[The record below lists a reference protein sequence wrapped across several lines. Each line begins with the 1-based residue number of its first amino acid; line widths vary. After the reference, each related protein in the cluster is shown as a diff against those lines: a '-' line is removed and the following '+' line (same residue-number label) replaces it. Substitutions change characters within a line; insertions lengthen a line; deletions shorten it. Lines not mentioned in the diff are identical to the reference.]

1 MFPPRERNSNS
12 IMRTS
17 LNDPLHTVIH
27 SRSEHIE
34 SRSDIAVVDDSW
46 IISFGLGI
54 EPKWIT
60 PLDRSERGGG
70 EEFLDGGDVGE
81 VDGLDV

>member
-1 MFPPRERNSNS
+1 MVVYRYIFQMKMFPPRERNSNS

-46 IISFGLGI
+46 IDIV
-54 EPKWIT
+54 WT
-60 PLDRSERGGG
+60 WDRT
-70 EEFLDGGDVGE
+70 E
-81 VDGLDV
+81 VDYSPRQVRKGRW